1 MTQNKITIDEV
12 DYIAVD
18 GKTCQDCD
26 FRNQRCSAKMPCKP
40 SERKD
45 SRNVVFKIVEK

>member
-26 FRNQRCSAKMPCKP
+26 FRNQRCSANRAN
-40 SERKD
+40 E
-45 SRNVVFKIVEK
+45 KIVEM